1 VVSTDCSYIK
11 QVARAHG
18 AAVFERPGSLADDNS
33 PSELALLNVLNRWR
47 PELLPD
53 YVVFMQCTSP
63 FTTVGDV
70 FGTLDVVQ
78 KDGCG
83 SALAVTKFHGFLWR
97 ASGESVMGNPA
108 RMRGPRQT
116 NEQVYLESGSVYAFD
131 RRLFMK
137 EQTRFC
143 GKTGLYISETP
154 RFEIDTPEDLEQ
166 ARKMVTEFYC
176 D

>member
-1 VVSTDCSYIK
+1 
-11 QVARAHG
+11 
-18 AAVFERPGSLADDNS
+18 
-33 PSELALLNVLNRWR
+33 
-47 PELLPD
+47 
-53 YVVFMQCTSP
+53 
-63 FTTVGDV
+63 
-70 FGTLDVVQ
+70 
-78 KDGCG
+78 
-83 SALAVTKFHGFLWR
+83 
-97 ASGESVMGNPA
+97 MGNPA